1 MQLQLQLPVA
11 LINQQHVCAHVIV
24 ESHQLNNYRLSAPA
38 FSQSHHLQ
46 AGTTLFVSELQ
57 IAL

>member
-1 MQLQLQLPVA
+1 MQLQLPVA

-24 ESHQLNNYRLSAPA
+24 ESHLLNKYLFSAPT